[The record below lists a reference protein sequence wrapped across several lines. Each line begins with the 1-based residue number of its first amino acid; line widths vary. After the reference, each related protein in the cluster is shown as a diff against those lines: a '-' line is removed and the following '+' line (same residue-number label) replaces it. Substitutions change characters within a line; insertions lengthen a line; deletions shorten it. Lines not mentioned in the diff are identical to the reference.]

1 MNSLINSD
9 PSQPKAKRLFFA
21 LWPEE
26 NLQQQLYELAG
37 QTLKA
42 KAGRRVVA
50 ENIHLTVAFLGS
62 VTEPNRVRYEQV
74 ASRVQGKK
82 FTLTLDK
89 LGCFRRSGILW
100 VGPSQIPAELPALV
114 GELNQALQA
123 CGFTPESREYRA
135 HLTLARNVRQCPDRD
150 IGLSPIFWE
159 VRQFALVQS
168 HTESH
173 GATYE
178 ILRRWELA

>member
-26 NLQQQLYELAG
+26 DLQQQLYELAG
-37 QTLKA
+37 QTLMA
-42 KAGRRVVA
+42 NAGRRVAA
-50 ENIHLTVAFLGS
+50 ENIHLTLAFLGS
-62 VTEPNRVRYEQV
+62 VTEPDQARYEPA
-74 ASRVQGKK
+74 ASQVQGKK
-82 FTLTLDK
+82 FTLTLDQ

-100 VGPSQIPAELPALV
+100 VGPSQIPAELLALV
-114 GELNQALQA
+114 GELNQALQT

-135 HLTLARNVRQCPDRD
+135 HLTLARNVRQCPDHD

-168 HTESH
+168 LTESH

-178 ILRRWELA
+178 ILRRWELV

>member
-1 MNSLINSD
+1 MNPPFTQEL
-9 PSQPKAKRLFFA
+9 PRPKTKRLFFA

-26 NLQQQLYELAG
+26 RLQQQLHEFAG
-37 QTLKA
+37 QALKA
-42 KAGRRVVA
+42 NAGRRVVA
-50 ENIHLTVAFLGS
+50 ENIHLTLAFLGS
-62 VTEPNRVRYEQV
+62 VTEPDQARYEAA
-74 ASRVQGKK
+74 ASGVTGGA
-82 FTLTLDK
+82 FTLTLDR

-100 VGPSQIPAELPALV
+100 IGASQIPAELAALV
-114 GELNQALQA
+114 RDLNQALQA
-123 CGFTPESREYRA
+123 CGFTPEPRAYHA

-159 VRQFALVQS
+159 VRHFALVQS

-178 ILRRWELA
+178 ILRRWELV